1 MLHEV
6 SARVVIN
13 MPREQV
19 WRQLQDLSL
28 PHNYVPGVLRCEIT
42 SEQRSGLG
50 ASRRVFQSLGRNM
63 DETVVEWNEGY
74 GFVLRLHSGDA
85 DAPAPFKRAVFR
97 YRLDDAGHQ
106 QTAFTATLAFDMRWG
121 RVGQYLYSRL
131 LQRVFRSVVRDVAI
145 SMKGFYESGEAVT
158 PPLLKQLRSSASAQA
173 NG

>member
-6 SARVVIN
+6 SARVVID
-13 MPREQV
+13 MPREQA
-19 WRQLQDLSL
+19 WQQLQDLSL

-42 SEQRSGLG
+42 SDQPSGVG

-63 DETVVEWNEGY
+63 DETVIEWNEGH
-74 GFVLRLHSGDA
+74 GLVLRLHQGDS
-85 DAPAPFKRAVFR
+85 DAPAPFERAVFR

-106 QTAFTATLAFDMRWG
+106 QTALTATLAFDMRWG
-121 RVGQYLYSRL
+121 RFGQYLYSRVL
-131 LQRVFRSVVRDVAI
+131 RGVFRSVVRDVAI

-158 PPLLKQLRSSASAQA
+158 PPVLKQLRSSAQA